1 MARRSTVRR
10 VEESILFDVLY
21 EDGTR
26 TSNRKIPGS
35 ELGEID
41 GDLLARTYLEAQDRQ
56 IAQMSGKP
64 RTPIKSLTRVRRR

>member
-1 MARRSTVRR
+1 MARRSNVRR
-10 VEESILFDVLY
+10 VEEFMLFDVLY